1 MRNLKRALSLAL
13 ATVMTL
19 GLMVVGTGA
28 AGYTDVTSEDNQE
41 AIEVLQAVGIMTGVN
56 DDGTEF
62 NPDGLVTRNQMA
74 VIMSQLLNLDY
85 DYYRGINSFTDVPSW
100 AAPYV
105 AACVAEGVTA
115 GIGDGLYGGEN
126 NITAAQAALM
136 LMKALG
142 YFQHQGDFTPDW
154 QVATIRQGSYI
165 NLFDRVDAN
174 AEQALTRSQV
184 AQMVL
189 NALKADMVTFTGTVG
204 MTINGVEVGY
214 NPEYTARTSAAQKYN
229 RIDTGTT
236 TILSDNGQ
244 YYIQL
249 GEELYDGDLSL
260 DYSTDV
266 FGRPAYLWAYDSKEI
281 GTYLDETNM
290 IAEYTEG
297 VTGKDLYELL
307 TRNTVANY
315 DLEVVVD
322 GYYEDEHNSRSGD
335 WWFDKTEIVRTNQ
348 QSDIGATGTGVL
360 TQVFVDNEEKVITI
374 TSINTYLALASND
387 YSASRDEVS
396 LEVYGLAGNATSG
409 YYRDIDSS
417 AGNNVYSL
425 IRVSNEDFD
434 VADMLEGDAVLV
446 TVADNE
452 VQSVAAPEI
461 VAETELEAFGSS
473 SNGAPVDG
481 QPNVIVLA
489 GEEIDFN
496 AAAEFDY
503 DTLNVYTYEGGSVTN
518 LKDTLYNVYLDPYGY
533 VAGVEEVEGVDNY
546 VFITGL
552 DIEGNHLGASSAKAN
567 AIFLDGQMKPID
579 VNMKR
584 SEWKQTFPRSGDTLL
599 NTWCTY
605 TVSSSGVYT
614 LKEVSNVNLAGGV
627 DAQEDT
633 MVPNTTT
640 IRVAQYRDTVSGT
653 VDGTPTGDPNVITI
667 DDRHVSLAGRYDNST
682 GNNYYK
688 VYGTDETVYLSV
700 GLDIEGTGTTALAYI
715 SEVNSVIT
723 GIGNASL
730 EALSL
735 EKAVEMAEDEA
746 DGPTIGGTVNDDRVS
761 NGVYTLY
768 NRDGDVI
775 AAIVVG
781 EDTGSSTALAYVDSS
796 SVKRESYNTSTGI
809 YTWTRDV
816 IIDGQRATLTEVGD
830 GLSDIGTMAQYTWYQ
845 VKYNADGNVISVRP
859 ASAAMDP
866 GVDYITHY
874 NAVSGAAADEDL
886 VLYYQNTFA
895 QSTTLDL
902 IGKTLWVETTNVSAF
917 RVAEDVNVAVI
928 FRNNNR
934 NQTTFETGASA
945 LDSIVTE
952 LNERND
958 NTNAHTYMVS
968 AVLED
973 GIATSVIIQ
982 DTSSACDPYAPG
994 DYDDADGDLELTGV
1008 QFTGSGI
1015 RVYFNNE
1022 SGSALAAGTYKGT
1035 LSVVN
1040 ASGKS
1045 VWRGTDMS
1053 VAVTAV
1059 ADGASGSVLVSGY
1072 NGTPTTSGDYT
1083 VTLTLENATSEY
1095 TASDNTALSSV

>member
-189 NALKADMVTFTGTVG
+189 NALKSDLVTFTGTVG
-204 MTINGVEVGY
+204 MNINGVEVGY

-266 FGRPAYLWAYDSKEI
+266 FGRPAYVWEYDSKEI

-315 DLEVVVD
+315 GLEVVVD
-322 GYYEDEHNSRSGD
+322 GIYEDEIPVQAISD
-335 WWFDKTEIVRTNQ
+335 WWFSKNLIVRSNEG
-348 QSDIGATGTGVL
+348 DLGATGTGAL
-360 TQVFVDNEEKVITI
+360 TQVFVDNEEKVITV
-374 TSINTYLALASND
+374 TTINTYLALANSD
-387 YSASRDEVS
+387 YSERRGEVS
-396 LEVYGLAGNATSG
+396 LDVYGLGGTSANG
-409 YYRDIDSS
+409 YYRDTDAAS
-417 AGNNVYSL
+417 ATVL
-425 IRVSNEDFD
+425 RVSSEDFN
-434 VADMLEGDAVLV
+434 VSGMLEGDAALV
-446 TVADNE
+446 TVADGE
-452 VQSVAAPEI
+452 VQTIADAEI
-461 VAETELEAFGSS
+461 IANTAIDAFG
-473 SNGAPVDG
+473 NGANDNN
-481 QPNVIVLA
+481 PNAPDELVI
-489 GEEIDFN
+489 GEAEYDFN
-496 AAAEFDY
+496 IAAQY
-503 DTLNVYTYEGGSVTN
+503 DDEILQYYTDGTTTN
-518 LKDTLYNVYLDPYGY
+518 LKDVTYNVYLDPYGN
-533 VAGVEEVEGVDNY
+533 VLGVDEVEGVNNY
-546 VFITGL
+546 VFITGVET
-552 DIEGNHLGASSAKAN
+552 EGSLLGSNRTVTAN

-579 VNMKR
+579 VNYKR
-584 SEWKQTFPRSGDTLL
+584 SSAAVQRNNAMVNSWF
-599 NTWCTY
+599 TY

-614 LKEVSNVNLAGGV
+614 LTQVTPVTNDDDYVPDSTHNDTKLAQYHQTIVNEADGTSNV
-627 DAQEDT
+627 
-633 MVPNTTT
+633 
-640 IRVAQYRDTVSGT
+640 IK
-653 VDGTPTGDPNVITI
+653 I
-667 DDRHVSLAGRYDNST
+667 DDRNIAVRGFDNI
-682 GNNYYK
+682 GNSYYR

-700 GLDIEGTGTTALAYI
+700 GVDVLNNGSNDVAYI
-715 SEVNSVIT
+715 SEVSSVAT
-723 GIGNASL
+723 GIGNVSL

-735 EKAVEMAEDEA
+735 EDAAEAAEDEA
-746 DGPTIGGTVNDDRVS
+746 DRTGVFTGTNAPSNTNVS

-768 NRDGDVI
+768 NVDGDVI
-775 AAIVVG
+775 AAVVVG
-781 EDTGSSTALAYVDSS
+781 DDAGASSKLVFTDKGSITREAY
-796 SVKRESYNTSTGI
+796 NASTGI

-816 IIDGQRATLTEVGD
+816 VIDGERVTLTEQGD
-830 GLSDIGTMAQYTWYQ
+830 GVSILDTLDQYTWYQ
-845 VKYNADGNVISVRP
+845 VKLDANGLVIDADPYYAVLDANDEYVL
-859 ASAAMDP
+859 
-866 GVDYITHY
+866 DYEDI
-874 NAVSGAAADEDL
+874 AAAVADNDT
-886 VLYYQNTFA
+886 VLYYEDDLGTFNVYGGEM
-895 QSTTLDL
+895 DL
-902 IGKTLWVETTNVSAF
+902 TGRTLWVTTERNGGF
-917 RVAEDVNVAVI
+917 RVAEDVNVVLI
-928 FRNNNR
+928 QQNNHK
-934 NQTTFETGASA
+934 TSTSFETGVSA
-945 LDSIVTE
+945 LSSIVTE
-952 LNERND
+952 LNDRHEERGNQ
-958 NTNAHTYMVS
+958 HTIMVS
-968 AVLED
+968 AILEK
-973 GIATSVIIQ
+973 GVATSVIIK
-982 DTSSACDPYAPG
+982 DTDDACDPYAEG
-994 DYDDADGDLELTGV
+994 DYDNTGKGELEVLSMNLRTGAITFGLRNDRESIASATFDVTITVRTEDGA
-1008 QFTGSGI
+1008 
-1015 RVYFNNE
+1015 RVYTGTQSE
-1022 SGSALAAGTYKGT
+1022 TIAISAGGTDSVTVSALAGGSSIARNYQVTVE
-1035 LSVVN
+1035 LVN
-1040 ASGKS
+1040 PVTDKVEYS
-1045 VWRGTDMS
+1045 GTDL
-1053 VAVTAV
+1053 VASMR
-1059 ADGASGSVLVSGY
+1059 GR
-1072 NGTPTTSGDYT
+1072 
-1083 VTLTLENATSEY
+1083 
-1095 TASDNTALSSV
+1095 